1 MSSDKLHFMREFI
14 QAVPFNCH
22 LGMEVAEAHED
33 GATLC
38 CTIRPE
44 LRNSHGV
51 VHGGVVAALA
61 DAAVGV
67 SLSHRVSPRHATTID
82 LKVNY
87 LRPARAGK
95 LWARCH
101 LVRVGKTLVT
111 GRVDL
116 KDDGD
121 RMVAI
126 ATATY
131 MIVDGISP

>member
-1 MSSDKLHFMREFI
+1 MREFI
-14 QAVPFNCH
+14 RAVPFNCH

-38 CTIRPE
+38 CAIRPE

-67 SLSHRVSPRHATTID
+67 SLSHRVSPRRATTID

-121 RMVAI
+121 QMVAI